1 MITYFF
7 VFLKGLG
14 GINGDQA
21 SPLPTAVTAGTG
33 KKKPEA
39 SKPKKKRRGCCYW
52 FCRCCCP
59 CPPSDN
65 GETSALEKDD
75 DEDKADAKA
84 LIKQIKN
91 ITGLW
96 DDDPEEVSPF
106 GSSVGSMISRTD
118 QSEVLG
124 TLATPQNKLQHTSPF
139 R

>member
-1 MITYFF
+1 MTYGISRF
-7 VFLKGLG
+7 VALPLTQTVYYLNPACLCQPTFCIFLKGLG
-14 GINGDQA
+14 GINGDQT
-21 SPLPTAVTAGTG
+21 SPRPTAVTVGTA

-39 SKPKKKRRGCCYW
+39 SKPKKRRGCCYW

-75 DEDKADAKA
+75 GEDKADAKA

-106 GSSVGSMISRTD
+106 GSYR
-118 QSEVLG
+118 
-124 TLATPQNKLQHTSPF
+124 K